1 MAFYFSSDTKALYD
15 TDVFPVGSLPANKVE
30 ITEAAYIDLMT
41 KQNQGYVILA
51 DGSGNPYTVNQSE
64 AAATDIKHAASV
76 ATTLALGHV
85 KIGNTMT
92 AANDGTLD
100 LKDGAVTTAKIV
112 DANVTADKLA
122 SNSVTTAKITD
133 ANVTADKLAS
143 DSVTTA
149 KIADGSVTTQKIAD
163 ANVTTEKLAD
173 GAVTEEKLESVK
185 DLVADETT
193 LTMSEDANAFTFSV
207 KQGGVNSLHIANGAI
222 LYNHLGNLS
231 VKENT
236 LDLSAV
242 TTTKIADAAVT
253 TPKITDAAVT
263 REKLASNI
271 IAVLPFKDSSNQD
284 LNGTDWGDTWSDPS
298 SAKMVGNIGSH
309 VAGLFVDF
317 TLSFGF
323 SIPNSTIPS
332 DFSFQIFIG
341 DFDNHISLDLRTVN
355 VTDDSYFVHERFSFN
370 TFSTGVIKVYIYP
383 GSTAGGTA
391 NNRVA
396 LKNIQLR
403 GFVL

>member
-85 KIGNTMT
+85 KIGNTMQ

-100 LKDGAVTTAKIV
+100 LKDGAVTT
-112 DANVTADKLA
+112 D
-122 SNSVTTAKITD
+122 
-133 ANVTADKLAS
+133 
-143 DSVTTA
+143 
-149 KIADGSVTTQKIAD
+149 KIADGSITEEKMESLKNIQADEVTITMNESASDFTFSVKDGGISSNKLANNSVYEQHIFDGAVTEDKLATQSVGTSKIANQAVTTTKIANKAVTTDKIEDGAIGATQIENQAIRSQHLNAYAVETNAINTGAVTTQKIAD
-163 ANVTTEKLAD
+163 SAVRTAKIEN
-173 GAVTEEKLESVK
+173 GAVTHEKLGS
-185 DLVADETT
+185 TT
-193 LTMSEDANAFTFSV
+193 RIVVPFT
-207 KQGGVNSLHIANGAI
+207 
-222 LYNHLGNLS
+222 
-231 VKENT
+231 
-236 LDLSAV
+236 
-242 TTTKIADAAVT
+242 
-253 TPKITDAAVT
+253 
-263 REKLASNI
+263 
-271 IAVLPFKDSSNQD
+271 DSSNND
-284 LNGTDWGDTWSDPS
+284 LNGTDWGDTWADTSV
-298 SAKMVGNIGSH
+298 AKMIGKIGSY
-309 VAGLFVDF
+309 VAGRLVDF

-323 SIPNSTIPS
+323 RIPSSSIPV

-341 DFDNHISLDLRTVN
+341 NMNAHVAIENRTVN
-355 VTDDSYFVHERFSFN
+355 VTDDSYFVHERFAF
-370 TFSTGVIKVYIYP
+370 KVPNDTEIQVSIYP
-383 GSTAGGTA
+383 GST
-391 NNRVA
+391 NRVS